1 MISDNQWVQT
11 VDHRVSLAVIFF
23 ALLVLLGA
31 PAKRKWYGLC
41 LACAFIV
48 MCGTSFAIRFG
59 TDELFSDVRVRGIG
73 HMVQILALYL
83 LYLFFYR
90 ACYHAQAVDYTFA
103 SILALSIVKI
113 AWNGFKMGSSVM
125 QLNHQEA
132 AWSQYSVL
140 GSLVSYA
147 VYLIICFVCS
157 YVYKR
162 VVQNARLH
170 SPLRLVWALA
180 FIFVTSHMLLE
191 YCGYVFTGS
200 REALFIYYL
209 CALLYTVINYA
220 ALVMIAML
228 DSFRHEN
235 RNMHDFI
242 SNKMRYYEMSREGI
256 VSLQT
261 KCHDL
266 KHQIAAIRDQAGK
279 ASFDKYLN
287 ELEDSIDE
295 YSTVVECG
303 HPTID
308 VVLTEKNILCS
319 SMKIKFSYMIDGTL
333 FKFLTDREIYSLF
346 GNALDNALEGTSK
359 VRDAANRVISLK
371 SNARGDLVVLQ
382 IENTCEGYLNM
393 VDGLPQTTK
402 ENKAHHGFGLR
413 SIQRLAEKHGG
424 SMSVRLEGGI
434 FKLSVIM
441 RPDAETE

>member
-1 MISDNQWVQT
+1 MISDNQWIQL
-11 VDHRVSLAVIFF
+11 VDHRISSAVIFF
-23 ALLVLLGA
+23 YLLVLLGV
-31 PAKRKWYGLC
+31 PKKKKLFLLR
-41 LACAFIV
+41 LAGSLLV
-48 MCGTSFAIRFG
+48 MCATSFLIRYG
-59 TDELFSDVRVRGIG
+59 TDRLFSDVRVQGIG
-73 HMVQILALYL
+73 YMAQILSLYL
-83 LYLFFYR
+83 LYLISYQ
-90 ACYHAQAVDYTFA
+90 ACYRVQAVDSTFT
-103 SILALSIVKI
+103 SILALSIFKM

-125 QLNHQEA
+125 LLNHRNA
-132 AWSQYSVL
+132 AWSRYSIL
-140 GSLVSYA
+140 GSLISYVIYFA
-147 VYLIICFVCS
+147 ICFVCT

-162 VVQNARLH
+162 VVKNAKLH
-170 SPLRLVWALA
+170 SPLRLVWALGA
-180 FIFVTSHMLLE
+180 IFVLSHMLLE
-191 YCGYVFTGS
+191 YCGHVFTGS
-200 REALFIYYL
+200 SEALFIYYL
-209 CALLYTVINYA
+209 CALLYTIINYA
-220 ALVMIAML
+220 ALVMIAVL

-279 ASFDKYLN
+279 ASFEKYLD

-295 YSTVVECG
+295 YNTVVECG

-319 SMKIKFSYMIDGTL
+319 SMKIKFSYMIDGSK
-333 FKFLTDREIYSLF
+333 FSFLTDREIYSLF
-346 GNALDNALEGTSK
+346 GNALDNAMEGTSK
-359 VRDAANRVISLK
+359 VQDPANRMISLK

-382 IENTCEGYLNM
+382 IENTCEGYLNI

-413 SIQRLAEKHGG
+413 SIQRLTEKHDG
-424 SMSVRLEGGI
+424 SMSVRVENGI

-441 RPDAETE
+441 RPDADT